1 MQPLP
6 EQLPDENPPSCK
18 FELMAIANCSLL
30 ESKSPFAWQFLIVAS
45 KRAPVLPQPA
55 ALKVVDATLSVP
67 ELVVAVT
74 SKVLIYETVGDVVG
88 LYDTVGLR
96 VGFMVG

>member
-1 MQPLP
+1 M
-6 EQLPDENPPSCK
+6 
-18 FELMAIANCSLL
+18 
-30 ESKSPFAWQFLIVAS
+30 VAS

-74 SKVLIYETVGDVVG
+74 SKVLMYETVGEGVG
-88 LYDTVGLR
+88 LYDTVGLG